1 MRRSEVKWLAQ
12 GHTASSGVRIQ
23 TQEAE
28 LQSPGCNDKAMPRL
42 RLCPAAPQ
50 RHRAVHSQPPPQRL
64 GRGQRSAVSG
74 QQSRALGCPALPI
87 FVFDNY
93 LSSEQLGTSPKTEC
107 GWDNKQQ
114 MSWKIFSPRLY
125 KTSHNHATKG
135 LYCWKG
141 NMSTTVFNRGAV
153 KKRRKEKKNLLKV

>member
-1 MRRSEVKWLAQ
+1 MAPVLRRGKLRRSEVKWLAQ

-64 GRGQRSAVSG
+64 GRGQRSAVSS
-74 QQSRALGCPALPI
+74 QQYRALGCPALPI

-93 LSSEQLGTSPKTEC
+93 LSSEQLGTSPKTDPCQRQLTNSHMSICQGEG
-107 GWDNKQQ
+107 GW
-114 MSWKIFSPRLY
+114 
-125 KTSHNHATKG
+125 G
-135 LYCWKG
+135 LWH
-141 NMSTTVFNRGAV
+141 RGGGGGQSVAGTISS
-153 KKRRKEKKNLLKV
+153 R